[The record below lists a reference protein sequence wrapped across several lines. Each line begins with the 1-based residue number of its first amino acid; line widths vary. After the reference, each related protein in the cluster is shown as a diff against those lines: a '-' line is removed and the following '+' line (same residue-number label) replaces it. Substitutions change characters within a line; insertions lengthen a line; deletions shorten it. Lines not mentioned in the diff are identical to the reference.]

1 MPERKKKGKMT
12 VREAGSKGG
21 KSTSKKYGHDFY
33 VKIGKKG
40 GGRVRELKGV
50 RHVLVFKND
59 GGKAGATV
67 A

>member
-40 GGRVRELKGV
+40 GGRVRELIEAGKRAAEEEKKKGKS
-50 RHVLVFKND
+50 R
-59 GGKAGATV
+59 
-67 A
+67 